1 MWKKITDAGI
11 VLCAAALAVYV
22 AVEMTDLWKWPLFIF
37 LMALSVFALNNLID
51 QFTPHEQE
59 QKYGNTEGTDYGV
72 RELILLDENEKP
84 VKAWNLAGRVSLLI
98 GRDNPQEPVGFGR
111 MRVQRTDR

>member
-37 LMALSVFALNNLID
+37 LMALSVFALRSLIHLD
-51 QFTPHEQE
+51 LTYVQVDR
-59 QKYGNTEGTDYGV
+59 YV
-72 RELILLDENEKP
+72 SICILQHVE
-84 VKAWNLAGRVSLLI
+84 I
-98 GRDNPQEPVGFGR
+98 
-111 MRVQRTDR
+111 